1 MGLLITASLIAWNVY
16 GSTSTQAPRSR
27 GFSFIEVWILGVQ
40 TNILVAIIEYACI
53 LALKRSNYNMS
64 TKSANMDRIIKLI
77 DLVAFVISFIFFS
90 IFNIVY
96 WFYTH

>member
-16 GSTSTQAPRSR
+16 GSTSNKAPRSR

-40 TNILVAIIEYACI
+40 TNIIVAIIEYACI
-53 LALKRSNYNMS
+53 LALKRSNFNMS

-77 DLVAFVISFIFFS
+77 DLLAFVLSLIFFS
-90 IFNIVY
+90 CFNIFY
-96 WFYTH
+96 WF